1 MRSNTKAQTQKIG
14 TISGNDR
21 IAHSHFKPPSPC
33 PKPSQRSASKRIFTA
48 LPSLPGVRTGA
59 ASSYFSYSLWEY
71 SSQCIGST
79 WCLPNSVFT
88 PSNPIFKAAYEGRL
102 GVIRDY
108 ISEGGSINAL
118 DKWNNTALHW
128 AAKGNQYRVM
138 TFLVQNGVDVDA
150 ENSEGETALHWS
162 TYSNNVAK

>member
-1 MRSNTKAQTQKIG
+1 M
-14 TISGNDR
+14 
-21 IAHSHFKPPSPC
+21 
-33 PKPSQRSASKRIFTA
+33 
-48 LPSLPGVRTGA
+48 
-59 ASSYFSYSLWEY
+59 
-71 SSQCIGST
+71 
-79 WCLPNSVFT
+79 FT